1 MPKLPPVYAFSEKSA
16 GRSNRLPVNST
27 PWSRETFS
35 LAHLAYSA
43 APWPAA
49 GAGLSIASGT

>member
-16 GRSNRLPVNST
+16 GRSNRLPVSST

-35 LAHLAYSA
+35 LAHLAVLHVMA
-43 APWPAA
+43 DHVEVRAEED
-49 GAGLSIASGT
+49 